1 MSSPKTG
8 GIPADIQWPVID
20 SRGRTRLPLPTER
33 ADLGNQHP
41 PFTRSTNPVGRRTRA
56 RSVALAIAHDS
67 TWLATVSR
75 AQIQIWNAHTGACAA
90 AMRTEK
96 ALSACSWEPVGYTL
110 IVAGEAGLYR
120 FEFKPPTP

>member
-1 MSSPKTG
+1 MRIWATSTLH
-8 GIPADIQWPVID
+8 
-20 SRGRTRLPLPTER
+20 SRAQLTLWDVEPGHVR
-33 ADLGNQHP
+33 
-41 PFTRSTNPVGRRTRA
+41 
-56 RSVALAIAHDS
+56 VALAIAHDS